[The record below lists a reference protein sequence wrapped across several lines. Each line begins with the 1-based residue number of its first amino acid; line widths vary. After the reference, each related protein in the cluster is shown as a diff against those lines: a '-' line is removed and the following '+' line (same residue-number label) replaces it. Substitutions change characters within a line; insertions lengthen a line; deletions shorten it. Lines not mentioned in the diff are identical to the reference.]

1 MRSPRNK
8 AKLKVKLITSVGLCY
23 YFLSWVAQHSLASKG
38 HVLSMLFYLQSK
50 EATIWHSICGTNY
63 VVYTQVSFK
72 AHGLSWPEKCPW
84 FKGKYVFSYA
94 QLHTKANTVHGRPT
108 PKDVECFRN
117 RSVHK
122 HYERSTMSEYF
133 WVILL
138 IIKNYTISSELCT
151 ELFSVSLQPI
161 HEYHQVFRHDHEPSR
176 IHNYRTWNVLL
187 TNGFM
192 QLYPNHLNCTVI
204 GKLEN
209 KKIQQSLPLQ
219 LLWEI

>member
-8 AKLKVKLITSVGLCY
+8 AKLKVKLITSLGLCY

-50 EATIWHSICGTNY
+50 EATIWHSIMWYIPRQASKHIGYHGQKNACDSRVNMSSHMLNY
-63 VVYTQVSFK
+63 
-72 AHGLSWPEKCPW
+72 
-84 FKGKYVFSYA
+84 
-94 QLHTKANTVHGRPT
+94 
-108 PKDVECFRN
+108 CFRN

-138 IIKNYTISSELCT
+138 IIKNYTISSELST

-161 HEYHQVFRHDHEPSR
+161 HEYHQVFRHDHEPRR
-176 IHNYRTWNVLL
+176 IHIYRTWNVLL